1 MSTSSQPS
9 VLSAREL
16 CALRLLAVDAR
27 AKLDEALVDDLLAKG
42 MLQSS
47 WDRKLSPA
55 GRHAIHVER
64 PGMVLGVDN

>member
-1 MSTSSQPS
+1 MTTSSQPS
-9 VLSAREL
+9 VLSEREL
-16 CALRLLAVDAR
+16 AALRLLAMDAR
-27 AKLDEALVDDLLAKG
+27 AKIDESLVDDLLAKG

-47 WDRKLSPA
+47 LDRSLSPA